1 MAVEIKVLNRG
12 DEAVLANVAPGVF
25 DHDVNERL
33 VHEFLDDPRHHIV
46 VGIENGQVIGF
57 VSALHYVHP
66 DKPAELWI
74 NEVAVAPTCQGRG
87 HGKALL
93 SAMLDLGREIGCA
106 EAWVLTDRPN
116 TRAMRLYS
124 SLGGQESDAVMFSFR
139 LNVAKP
145 DPTGERQ

>member
-1 MAVEIKVLNRG
+1 MAVEIKVLKRG
-12 DEAVLANVAPGVF
+12 DEAVLDSVAPGVF
-25 DHDVNERL
+25 DHDVNDRL
-33 VHEFLDDPRHHIV
+33 IREFLYDARHHIV

-93 SAMLDLGREIGCA
+93 SAMLDLGRQIGCL

-116 TRAMRLYS
+116 RVAMRLYS
-124 SLGGQESDAVMFSFR
+124 TLGGRESDAVMFSFP
-139 LNVAKP
+139 LKEENAHSGGKP
-145 DPTGERQ
+145 R